1 MGAGFDNAGQHLFL
15 QDCFGDATPC
25 SGAPMDDDEMK
36 RLSKLK
42 TGVRKKKKKKLSF
55 DKLGR
60 IQYKLKAASYTAG
73 GMDWHNLFKQ
83 YDKDFSGTLEVD
95 ELQKAV
101 RSTLKL
107 SPQDMPDS
115 DIEGLF
121 GMLDLDDS
129 ETIEIDEFLIFLEQG
144 PEAVL
149 NPQGADA
156 AAARQLAA
164 EGEEGSEKKP
174 SRGSRGSIDESPAN
188 DDEDGTRSRAMTASS
203 AVSSSS
209 QPVVQLQHTGP
220 PIHRAVRDQNNRI
233 MMNCGAGQMRQ
244 NELALPFVAIH
255 TRQTKIDN
263 KKRDI
268 DIHEKRVFGL
278 AKQTAAGLSKIGIKY
293 EMTSIANI
301 IQLAHKYK
309 DVPHDTI
316 ITLPNHTEVEQAL
329 EVTRAIRAFKM
340 HKVARALHL
349 TPNSDVTWGNDSP
362 LTLPQKTTGHLGLL
376 PSGTQFTATARAI
389 R

>member
-1 MGAGFDNAGQHLFL
+1 MPHL
-15 QDCFGDATPC
+15 P
-25 SGAPMDDDEMK
+25 
-36 RLSKLK
+36 R
-42 TGVRKKKKKKLSF
+42 R
-55 DKLGR
+55 
-60 IQYKLKAASYTAG
+60 
-73 GMDWHNLFKQ
+73 

-129 ETIEIDEFLIFLEQG
+129 DTIEIDEFLIFLEQG

-156 AAARQLAA
+156 AAARQLAT

-209 QPVVQLQHTGP
+209 QPAVQLQHTGP
-220 PIHRAVRDQNNRI
+220 PIHRAVRDPNNRI
-233 MMNCGAGQMRQ
+233 MMNCGAGQVRFVASFMRWRRLNHHAFSRNHRFPTVWQMRQ

-278 AKQTAAGLSKIGIKY
+278 AKQVGAFSHSVFGPPLGGVISRQETKLDDASSSP
-293 EMTSIANI
+293 TP
-301 IQLAHKYK
+301 
-309 DVPHDTI
+309 V
-316 ITLPNHTEVEQAL
+316 HTD
-329 EVTRAIRAFKM
+329 RR
-340 HKVARALHL
+340 R
-349 TPNSDVTWGNDSP
+349 P
-362 LTLPQKTTGHLGLL
+362 LQN
-376 PSGTQFTATARAI
+376 RN
-389 R
+389 

>member
-1 MGAGFDNAGQHLFL
+1 VPHL
-15 QDCFGDATPC
+15 P
-25 SGAPMDDDEMK
+25 
-36 RLSKLK
+36 R
-42 TGVRKKKKKKLSF
+42 R
-55 DKLGR
+55 
-60 IQYKLKAASYTAG
+60 
-73 GMDWHNLFKQ
+73 

-233 MMNCGAGQMRQ
+233 MMNCGAGQVR
-244 NELALPFVAIH
+244 FVASFMRWRRLNHHAFPETTASRPCGRCAKTSWRCLLSRYIRVRPKSTTRSATSTSTRSASLASQSRSAHSLILSSALLLGGVISRQETKLDDASSSPAPVH
-255 TRQTKIDN
+255 TDR
-263 KKRDI
+263 R
-268 DIHEKRVFGL
+268 R
-278 AKQTAAGLSKIGIKY
+278 
-293 EMTSIANI
+293 
-301 IQLAHKYK
+301 
-309 DVPHDTI
+309 
-316 ITLPNHTEVEQAL
+316 
-329 EVTRAIRAFKM
+329 
-340 HKVARALHL
+340 
-349 TPNSDVTWGNDSP
+349 P
-362 LTLPQKTTGHLGLL
+362 LQN
-376 PSGTQFTATARAI
+376 RN
-389 R
+389 